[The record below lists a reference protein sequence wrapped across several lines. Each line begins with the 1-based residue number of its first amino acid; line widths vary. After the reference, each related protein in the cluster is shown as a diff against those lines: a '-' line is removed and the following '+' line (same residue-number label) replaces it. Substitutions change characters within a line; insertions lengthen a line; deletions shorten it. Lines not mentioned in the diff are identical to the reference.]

1 MFLNFTKIKNKML
14 INRVVVNETRLKNF
28 VNLVNIKKM
37 AWYNRSV
44 EKGEQMEDKEF
55 LIKKV
60 EVLESAIKQIA
71 VIQYELDK
79 KLGELEGLE

>member
-1 MFLNFTKIKNKML
+1 
-14 INRVVVNETRLKNF
+14 
-28 VNLVNIKKM
+28 M

>member
-1 MFLNFTKIKNKML
+1 ML

-28 VNLVNIKKM
+28 VNLVNVKKL
-37 AWYNRSV
+37 YDIIEVQR
-44 EKGEQMEDKEF
+44 KGEQMEDKEF

-60 EVLESAIKQIA
+60 EILESAIKQIA

>member
-1 MFLNFTKIKNKML
+1 ML

-28 VNLVNIKKM
+28 VNLVNVKK
-37 AWYNRSV
+37 WYDIIEEQR
-44 EKGEQMEDKEF
+44 KGEQMEDKEF
-55 LIKKV
+55 LSKKV
-60 EVLESAIKQIA
+60 EILESAIKQIA

>member
-1 MFLNFTKIKNKML
+1 MLVNSVVINKAS
-14 INRVVVNETRLKNF
+14 LKNF
-28 VNLVNIKKM
+28 VNLVNIKK
-37 AWYNRSV
+37 WHDIIEVQKKRRY
-44 EKGEQMEDKEF
+44 KLMEDKKF

>member
-1 MFLNFTKIKNKML
+1 
-14 INRVVVNETRLKNF
+14 
-28 VNLVNIKKM
+28 
-37 AWYNRSV
+37 
-44 EKGEQMEDKEF
+44 MEDKEF

-79 KLGELEGLE
+79 KLGKLEGLD

>member
-1 MFLNFTKIKNKML
+1 ME
-14 INRVVVNETRLKNF
+14 VQ
-28 VNLVNIKKM
+28 KKRR
-37 AWYNRSV
+37 Y
-44 EKGEQMEDKEF
+44 KLMEDKDF

>member
-1 MFLNFTKIKNKML
+1 ML
-14 INRVVVNETRLKNF
+14 INSVVVNEIRLKNF
-28 VNLVNIKKM
+28 VNLVNVKK
-37 AWYNRSV
+37 WYDIIEVQR
-44 EKGEQMEDKEF
+44 KGEQMEDKEF

-60 EVLESAIKQIA
+60 EILESAIKQIA

>member
-1 MFLNFTKIKNKML
+1 MLVNSVVINKAS
-14 INRVVVNETRLKNF
+14 LKNF
-28 VNLVNIKKM
+28 VNLVNIKK
-37 AWYNRSV
+37 WHDIIEVQKKRRY
-44 EKGEQMEDKEF
+44 KLMEDKEF

>member
-1 MFLNFTKIKNKML
+1 MLVNSVVINK
-14 INRVVVNETRLKNF
+14 VRLKNF
-28 VNLVNIKKM
+28 VNLVNIKKQ
-37 AWYNRSV
+37 YDIIEVQKKRRY
-44 EKGEQMEDKEF
+44 KLMEDKKF

-60 EVLESAIKQIA
+60 EILESAIKQIA